1 MLYEVNGDLV
11 KDLQYDIFC
20 HQTNCK
26 GVMGAGIAKQ
36 IKEAYP
42 EVAVA
47 DREYYS
53 AVMKSDPDSML
64 GTNLYVKTKDNRLCV
79 NMYGQR
85 DFGWGGGQKTD
96 YGALRRCMDALAMKM
111 SEYDESYIVGFP
123 YGIGCGLGGGDWI
136 VVRDII
142 VRFADS
148 IKQDVYIVKKEKA

>member
-85 DFGWGGGQKTD
+85 NFGWGGGQKTD
-96 YGALRRCMDALAMKM
+96 YA
-111 SEYDESYIVGFP
+111 YIVGFP